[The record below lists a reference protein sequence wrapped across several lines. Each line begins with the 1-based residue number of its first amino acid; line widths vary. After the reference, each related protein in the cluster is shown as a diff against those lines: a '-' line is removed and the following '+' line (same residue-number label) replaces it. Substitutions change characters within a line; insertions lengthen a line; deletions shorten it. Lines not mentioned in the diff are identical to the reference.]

1 MRGPVR
7 IERHDVRDEA
17 LAEATEDFFDRIGGA
32 VHRQQECGRELHGWD
47 MVADDLCDY
56 AGARS
61 VADPV
66 IDTDAHAALYSAAEA
81 RIGALKLDCAPASAS
96 FSVHLTYT
104 GTGVS
109 YFGEGEDTDQDRAS
123 TTWDWIQTL
132 YLCLVADLHEENEGA
147 FLTLASAFDEGEVLA
162 RGLAYYLFPELGAQR
177 DQVLGYV
184 EAAVTGMANDGEL
197 PHPDLLQL
205 YALLSRD
212 EELFWKMM
220 AARLEAHRDS
230 APDVSPRFLLPIDEI
245 AFAAMAVRM
254 EGWGQ
259 PFESDYLPHRLVAGE
274 QGWRGLRV
282 GAYGADKD
290 PGALRVLSQGALK
303 VERSVTVPGRIDRI
317 LERLDS
323 HSAENLEDIRGSAL
337 VPDMLPGELQRHA
350 EDEIRRFQYSSLAD
364 TQERHPRQLEAL
376 THASQYTA
384 AAFTSVTSVEDTVE
398 IPLGPTTV
406 SLPGAASNGDTNE
419 GTRTVAIEYAVL
431 SGSRERLDTLL
442 SYAMDAFAFEDRAE
456 SASVHSLYSAA
467 LLAYLR
473 AESSRSRTDHNDD
486 QGTVQPTEEV
496 RAAMDEA
503 VAALERHHALPGYP
517 PPPVILLSQ
526 LVAGDREGFAL
537 ALADALEEHRDAS
550 GVGRNQGDSDGFV
563 NTRVLALACL
573 ARARGW
579 DVPVES
585 DYLPRGVLDHA
596 ATLFD

>member
-1 MRGPVR
+1 MR

-17 LAEATEDFFDRIGGA
+17 LAKATEDFTDRIDGS

-61 VADPV
+61 VAGPA
-66 IDTDAHAALYSAAEA
+66 IDTDTHAALYSAAEA
-81 RIGALKLDCAPASAS
+81 RIGALKLDCAPASES

-109 YFGEGEDTDQDRAS
+109 YFEEGEGTDQDRAP
-123 TTWDWIQTL
+123 TWDWIQTL
-132 YLCLVADLHEENEGA
+132 YLCLVADLHEQNAGA
-147 FLTLASAFDEGEVLA
+147 FLSLASAFDEGEVLA

-184 EAAVTGMANDGEL
+184 DSAVTGMANAGEL

-220 AARLEAHRDS
+220 TARLEAHRDS
-230 APDVSPRFLLPIDEI
+230 APDGSPRFLLPIDEI
-245 AFAAMAVRM
+245 AFAAMAVRL
-254 EGWGQ
+254 EGWEQ
-259 PFESDYLPHRLVAGE
+259 PFESDYLPHRLVVGE

-290 PGALRVLSQGALK
+290 AGALRVLSQGALV
-303 VERSVTVPGRIDRI
+303 VERPVTVPGRIDRI

-323 HSAENLEDIRGSAL
+323 HSAEDLEDIQQSSI
-337 VPDMLPGELQRHA
+337 VPDTLPRELQRYA

-364 TQERHPRQLEAL
+364 SQERHPRQLEAL

-384 AAFTSVTSVEDTVE
+384 AAFASVTSVKDTVE
-398 IPLGPTTV
+398 VTLGPTTV
-406 SLPGAASNGDTNE
+406 SLPSVASSGDTNE
-419 GTRTVAIEYAVL
+419 GTRRVAIEYAVL
-431 SGSRERLDTLL
+431 SGSRERLDALL
-442 SYAMDAFAFEDRAE
+442 SHAMDAFALEGRAG
-456 SASVHSLYSAA
+456 SASVYSLYSVA

-473 AESSRSRTDHNDD
+473 AESSRSRADHDDD
-486 QGTVQPTEEV
+486 QGTAQPTGEM

-503 VAALERHHALPGYP
+503 VAALERHQVFPGSP

-526 LVAGDREGFAL
+526 LVAGDREGFVL
-537 ALADALEEHRDAS
+537 ALVDALEEHRDAFS
-550 GVGRNQGDSDGFV
+550 VGMNQGKSDGFV
-563 NTRVLALACL
+563 NTSVLALACL

-585 DYLPRGVLDHA
+585 GYLPRGVLDHTV
-596 ATLFD
+596 TLFD